1 MRIDKLEL
9 KAFFFFW
16 IIAVTLRKNP
26 LFQTVM
32 PYLWWA
38 IPLQDSTIR
47 VKRAKAALWTE

>member
-1 MRIDKLEL
+1 MRIDKIEL